1 MRPVVRRKPCGQAV
15 ERRGQLPQPCCVFCR
30 GRFCD
35 CFVERRSLDP
45 VAQHDVDP
53 NPAPGRIVEVQLLGQ
68 QPLAVNFRQV
78 ARRVH
83 VAAQR
88 ADASFVADTE
98 DDGAVAY
105 GVTHAAPAVTAYLH
119 AAQGF
124 CQSVGVG
131 QCREVLS
138 QRKHGLLVAD
148 RVAGDRD
155 GDAGGQDTAAKAKP
169 RAGFA

>member
-1 MRPVVRRKPCGQAV
+1 MRPVVRRKPCGHAV

-148 RVAGDRD
+148 GVAGDRD